1 MNVIYLDCFSGISGN
16 MLLGA
21 LIDCGAD
28 IKSINEQLSAIG
40 DLEIVTE
47 RVTKNGLMATHVT
60 IESAREP
67 LNSWEAMQDIIQN
80 SGLKQYLKERIVS
93 VLRILAEAES
103 KVHGTALDKLH
114 LHEVGSIDTVGD
126 VAGSL
131 IALELLQIDK
141 INSSPIALGSGI
153 VDSAHGKLPVPGPAT
168 LEILEGIPV
177 TKGIEG
183 FELTTPTGAA
193 LARSLVSEFSMP
205 DMTIGNIGYGA
216 GSHQLSH
223 PNVLRAVTGQI
234 YAGKPKKK
242 TALWLIET
250 NIDDQNPE
258 HMQHVIHLLLE
269 NGAKDAWATNVM
281 MKKGRFGVQLSCLTE
296 DSEKDLL
303 INKILEETTSFGVR
317 IREIERKCLDRKFI
331 EADVEGQIVKVKLGY
346 KDGVLMSVSPEYEDC
361 VKAAK
366 TLNKP
371 LKEIYFLASTQ
382 ARK

>member
-28 IKSINEQLSAIG
+28 VKSINEHLSAIG
-40 DLEIVTE
+40 DLKIVTE
-47 RVTKNGLMATHVT
+47 RVTKNGIMATHVT

-80 SGLKQYLKERIVS
+80 SGLKQYLKERIID
-93 VLRILAEAES
+93 VLRIIAEAEA
-103 KVHGTALDKLH
+103 VIHGQDLDKLH
-114 LHEVGSIDTVGD
+114 LHEVGSIDTIGD
-126 VAGSL
+126 VAGCL
-131 IALELLQIDK
+131 IALEMLQIDK
-141 INSSPIALGSGI
+141 VYCSPIALGSGMI
-153 VDSAHGKLPVPGPAT
+153 NSAHGRLPVPGPAT
-168 LEILEGIPV
+168 LEILEGVPV
-177 TKGIEG
+177 TKGIDG

-193 LARSLVSEFSMP
+193 LARSLVAEFRMP
-205 DMTIGNIGYGA
+205 EMTIEKTGYGA
-216 GSHQLSH
+216 GSHDLPH

-234 YAGKPKKK
+234 SASKPKKK
-242 TALWLIET
+242 ASLWLIET

-258 HMQHVIHLLLE
+258 HMQYVIQSLLDS
-269 NGAKDAWATNVM
+269 GAKDAWAANVM
-281 MKKGRFGVQLSCLTE
+281 MKKGRFGVQLSCLAE

-331 EADVEGQIVKVKLGY
+331 KTDVEGQIVKVKLGY

-366 TLNKP
+366 ALSKP
-371 LKEIYFLASTQ
+371 LKEIYFLAMTE